1 MNINN
6 VKKILEVTECIAN
19 SDPDLKKEHLKL
31 KTAVE
36 MIENNLST
44 KPLILRFAQE
54 VREVTDIEEAARLTQ
69 SDNWIIVHAAKKE
82 NGIMWV
88 LIRLGDEDRA
98 AVQDE

>member
-1 MNINN
+1 MNIGV
-6 VKKILEVTECIAN
+6 VKKILEVTEGIAN
-19 SDPDLKKEHLKL
+19 GDPDVMKEHLKL

-82 NGIMWV
+82 SGIMWI
-88 LIRLGDEDRA
+88 LIRLGNEERA